1 MKVIAY
7 LVFSLMLVAPMSPN
21 EELGQLVTVD
31 TAPETPAFVNDPL
44 MLNELGADNHSSEE
58 LIPQVPKL
66 PAGVQ
71 YEGEGGAEPTTAY
84 LATTTT
90 TTPTTTTAVPL
101 PEGKCSEWYSVALE
115 AGWEYDQ
122 LTKLGRIIWAESR
135 CTPDIA
141 NKTYSY
147 GLAQM
152 EWSAHHHWLASEFG
166 ITEREA
172 LFDPYTNLL
181 VAKWLF
187 DYADTH
193 YGCGWQPWYMSG
205 EWC

>member
-7 LVFSLMLVAPMSPN
+7 LVVSIMLAAPLSPN
-21 EELGQLVTVD
+21 KEVEQLVTVNE
-31 TAPETPAFVNDPL
+31 PETPAFVNDPL
-44 MLNELGADNHSSEE
+44 MLNELSADTHTSEE
-58 LIPQVPKL
+58 WIPQVPKT
-66 PAGVQ
+66 PEGVR
-71 YEGEGGAEPTTAY
+71 YEAP
-84 LATTTT
+84 TTTT
-90 TTPTTTTAVPL
+90 TTTTTTTVPL
-101 PEGKCSEWYSVALE
+101 PEGKCSEWYDVALE

-122 LTKLGRIIWAESR
+122 LTKLGAIIWAESR
-135 CTPDIA
+135 CTADIA

-152 EWSAHHHWLASEFG
+152 EWSAHKHWLASEFG

-205 EWC
+205 DWC